1 MDHKVQKLKL
11 WLKIG
16 IVVAVI
22 ALIAIWVY
30 FADTDK
36 VEMVK
41 QSDVTA
47 SKSANGINTKTDY
60 YNFLK
65 LLTQNETFSKKL
77 STKLTECD
85 ADQNAFYGENH
96 EAYFDARGL
105 KANSKDLTYLYML
118 DVLEENNYAFELD
131 WKADV
136 ESLNYAIEMMSKGKL
151 KDIIPVEEEEKAE
164 SMYDLLDVAEGILSK
179 HNHALLMISIDGDSY
194 PVALVPSDKLEEL
207 NKMMNKLF

>member
-1 MDHKVQKLKL
+1 MDHKVQKSRL

-16 IVVAVI
+16 IVVVVI
-22 ALIAIWVY
+22 ALIAVWAY
-30 FADTDK
+30 FAEAGK
-36 VEMVK
+36 GELVK
-41 QSDVTA
+41 QGGAAVSEPAKGV
-47 SKSANGINTKTDY
+47 NTETDY

-77 STKLTECD
+77 ATKLTECD
-85 ADQNAFYGENH
+85 ADQNVFYGKNH

-105 KANSKDLTYLYML
+105 KANSKDLTYLFML

-131 WKADV
+131 WKANV
-136 ESLNYAIEMMSKGKL
+136 ESLNHAIEIMSKGKL

>member
-1 MDHKVQKLKL
+1 MDHKVQKSRL
-11 WLKIG
+11 WPTIG

-30 FADTDK
+30 FAK
-36 VEMVK
+36 AGKEELVK
-41 QSDVTA
+41 PGSVTV
-47 SKSANGINTKTDY
+47 SKSTKGVNTETDY

-77 STKLTECD
+77 ATKLTECD
-85 ADQNAFYGENH
+85 ADQNVFYGKNH

-118 DVLEENNYAFELD
+118 DVLQENNYAFELD

-136 ESLNYAIEMMSKGKL
+136 ESLNYAIKIMSKGKM

-194 PVALVPSDKLEEL
+194 PVALVPSGKLEEL